1 MLPMIFRK
9 VDLWY
14 EKLRQWRKKWADVL
28 KSLPQLQIGLS
39 ESWKLVLPYLH
50 FNLPN
55 LNLVNNTTPLGL
67 WQFKSA
73 LPEGSWSSKVFSWRY
88 TSLEYELGIF
98 RSSLFHSITTEGKKE
113 FWKKLC
119 FTLSRGILL
128 VFLALYV
135 LTEVDI
141 CIWKQQFLVPSSF
154 LVGFQT

>member
-73 LPEGSWSSKVFSWRY
+73 LPEGCMKFKSVFLKIY
-88 TSLEYELGIF
+88 KF
-98 RSSLFHSITTEGKKE
+98 RIWVGNIQVQFVPFDYHRRKKE